1 MLIDPWMSFHVSKP
15 MTKHILIP
23 LVEKKKKN
31 GRERERKN
39 ELLKNASGI
48 LRDVAFLQYE

>member
-15 MTKHILIP
+15 TTKHILIP